1 MFRIFRGQNFLKYQL
16 AKMHVLQLGPYPPPE
31 GGISRN
37 YLAIRDELRR
47 VGHKCSVIAIAKSS
61 AIINE
66 PDVYYPRN
74 PLELVRLLFRLDY
87 DVMHLH
93 IGGAI
98 PPRVLSLM
106 AVCGVWGRGKN
117 VLTLHSGGYAVDNI
131 EKAKSFSTAGFVF
144 RLYRK
149 IIGVNPLMLE
159 LFEKFGVKKDRAHL
173 IYPFVLKNPDAKV
186 EIPGKLKEFA
196 ENHKPFLLTVCLLED
211 TYDLF
216 MQIDAME
223 KVLERL
229 PNAGLMIIG
238 SGSLEDKL
246 KSAIAAK
253 SYKNRVFLTGDVPH
267 PIVLHLINKADVL
280 LRTTLFDGD
289 AIAVREALFLET
301 PVIATDNKM
310 RPEGVNL
317 IPMSDAKSLVEK
329 IEVLAKREKI
339 VKINKPDDF
348 TNVAEV
354 LKVYEEILGVSD

>member
-1 MFRIFRGQNFLKYQL
+1 
-16 AKMHVLQLGPYPPPE
+16 MHVLQLGPYPPPE

-47 VGHKCSVIAIAKSS
+47 AGHKCSVIAIAKSS
-61 AIINE
+61 AMINE
-66 PDVYYPRN
+66 PDVYHPRN
-74 PLELVRLLFRLDY
+74 PLELIKLILRLDH
-87 DVMHLH
+87 DVLHLH

-106 AVCGVWGRGKN
+106 AVCGVLGKGKN

-131 EKAKSFSTAGFVF
+131 EKAKYSSTVGFVF
-144 RLYRK
+144 RLYQK
-149 IIGVNPLMLE
+149 IIGVNHLMLE
-159 LFEKFGVKKDRAHL
+159 LFDKFGVKKDRAHL
-173 IYPFVLKNPDAKV
+173 IYPFVLKNPDAKI

-196 ENHKPFLLTVCLLED
+196 ENHKPFLLTVCLLEE

-216 MQIDAME
+216 MQIDALE

-238 SGSLEDKL
+238 SGSLEAKL
-246 KSAIAAK
+246 KSAIGEK
-253 SYKNRVFLTGDVPH
+253 SYKNRIFLTGDVPH
-267 PIVLHLINKADVL
+267 PVVLHLINKADVL

-310 RPEGVNL
+310 RPDGVEL
-317 IPMSDAKSLVEK
+317 IPMRDAKSLVEK
-329 IEVLAKREKI
+329 IEILAKREKTA
-339 VKINKPDDF
+339 KTAKPDDF
-348 TNVAEV
+348 SNIAGV
-354 LKVYEEILGVSD
+354 LKVYDEILDVRN

>member
-1 MFRIFRGQNFLKYQL
+1 
-16 AKMHVLQLGPYPPPE
+16 MHVLQLGPYPPPE

-61 AIINE
+61 AVINE
-66 PDVYYPRN
+66 PDVYHPRN
-74 PLELVRLLFRLDY
+74 PLELIKLLRKLDY
-87 DVMHLH
+87 DILHLH

-98 PPRVLSLM
+98 PPRVLGLM
-106 AVCGVWGRGKN
+106 WVCGVLAKGKN

-131 EKAKSFSTAGFVF
+131 EKAKHTSTAGFVF

-173 IYPFVLKNPDAKV
+173 IYPFILKNPDAKV

-196 ENHKPFLLTVCLLED
+196 ENHKLFLLTVCLLED

-223 KVLERL
+223 KVFEKL

-238 SGSLEDKL
+238 SGSLEAEL
-246 KSAIAAK
+246 KAAIAGK

-267 PIVLHLINKADVL
+267 PVVLHLIGKADVL

-289 AIAVREALFLET
+289 AIAVREALFLGT

-310 RPEGVNL
+310 RPEGVEL
-317 IPMSDAKSLVEK
+317 IPMHDAKSLVEK
-329 IEVLAKREKI
+329 IEILAKSEKI
-339 VKINKPDDF
+339 AKINKPDDCSNI
-348 TNVAEV
+348 TEV
-354 LKVYEEILGVSD
+354 LKVYNEIVTAKN